1 MPGHIKKSE
10 GPDPDPDPWLVV
22 SPELKVKL
30 KAKPYDPKK
39 SCWVP
44 EKATGGYLEGLIDST
59 DGDKVTVTILTTKD
73 KKVFKKDQVGQVNP
87 PKFDCSDDMSGL
99 TYLNDACVLWNSVV
113 RYKNELIYT
122 YSGLFCIAIN
132 PYKRFPIYTQRA
144 MEIYIGKR
152 RSECPPHIFG
162 VAEGSYQGMQ
172 NAGKNQSILITGESG
187 AGKTEN
193 TKKVISYFASIGA
206 SGKKKEG
213 EPGLEDKIVQTNPV
227 LEAWG
232 NAKTVRNDNSSRF
245 GKFIRIWF
253 NQAGKLSG
261 ADMVVYLLEKSRL
274 TFQAE
279 LERCYHS
286 FYNLMSDQV
295 VDLKEK
301 CLLSDDIYDYWWV
314 SQGKVTVPS
323 IDDKEDMMFADEA
336 YDILGFTKEEKYNI
350 YKLTSVVMHMGNL
363 TKDFVPVGKEEQAEV
378 KDDTNARKVAELC
391 GIDSEWMCTYFCKP
405 KLKVGTEW
413 VSKGQSCS
421 GAANSV
427 AGIGRKIYELVFRF
441 IVDKCNT
448 TLIDLSMKKVQYIG
462 CLDIAG
468 FEIFDYNGFEQIC
481 INFCNEKL
489 QQFFNQHMFVLEQEE
504 YVREG
509 IEWANVDFG
518 MDLQKCITMFEKPMG
533 LLAILEE
540 ESLFP
545 KATDATFAAKLH
557 ENLLGKCENFQKANP
572 KPDPN
577 AHFAVVHYAATVSY
591 NLTGWL
597 DKNKDPLNDTVVEL
611 MKNGSNNLLIECFH
625 DHPGQPLEA
634 KKDQGGGGRKKG
646 GGKTVSSFYKGQLDD
661 LMKTLYATDPS
672 FIRCVVPNTHKQPG
686 GVEPGL
692 VMHQYQCNGVLAG
705 IAICRK
711 GFPNKMLYP
720 EFKARYNIL
729 AAGAVAKAKNDKA
742 AAKAVL
748 DTIKLEAEKYRLG
761 HTKVFFRAG
770 ILGYMEEVREDRIGS
785 VLSWLQ
791 GQARGKASRLVFK
804 KMQDQKLALYCLQR
818 TIRNW
823 HIGKTWLWWQ
833 LWLAIKPNLKCTK
846 FAQYKAEYEEKI
858 AIAEA
863 NIDKAVAE
871 CNKVTAEH
879 DRLLNEKN
887 DLVLALQSGG
897 SAVQDIIDKTN
908 RIEAMKNDV
917 QKQLD
922 DTNMRIKG
930 EEEQKAVINQ
940 QAAKVKSEADKLRG
954 ETKTLESQMEACEED
969 KMTKDSQIRTL
980 KEEIA
985 HQEELIAKLQKEKRS
1000 IGDSRQKTEED
1011 IQAMEDRCNHLNKVK
1026 GKLEQ
1031 SLDECEDSLEREK
1044 KSKSDV
1050 EKIKRKVEG
1059 DLKLT
1064 QEAVADLERIRS
1076 ELSQTVQRKEKEI
1089 SSMSAKIEDEQTL
1102 GGKYSRQIKELQGRL
1117 EELDE
1122 ELAVERQNRA
1132 KAEKNRSLLS
1142 RDIEDLGQK
1151 LEDAGNN
1158 TATQIEL
1165 NKKRENELSK
1175 LKAELEES
1183 NIAHE
1188 GTLAALRQ
1196 KHNNNMSELGEQI
1209 DSLNKM
1215 KGKAE
1220 KDKAGMERD
1229 LQEARAGLDEAMRE
1243 RANHERNGKLTQG
1256 LIVESNQKLDEM
1268 ARALN
1273 EADSSRKKLQV
1284 ENQDLTR
1291 QIEETENAIA
1301 ALNKNKIS
1309 LTTQLEDTKRMGD
1322 SEARDRAS
1330 LLSRFKNLNTEL
1342 ENLKERIDEE
1352 NEKKSDGLKGLSKAH
1367 AEVQL
1372 WRSKYETEG
1381 LGRVDELEGVKQKI
1395 TARLAEAEETI
1406 DSLNQKVASTEKT
1419 KHRLETE
1426 LEDLQLEYERV
1437 HAAAIITEK
1446 RGKNFDKVVGEWK
1459 AKVDDLSAEIDASQ
1473 KECRNYNSELFR
1485 LKAAWD
1491 ETVEQL
1497 DVVKRENKNLADE
1510 IKDLLDQLG
1519 DGGRSIH
1526 ELDKQRRRLEVEKE
1540 ELQAALEEAEAA
1552 LEQEEN
1558 KVLRSQLEL
1567 GQVRQEIDRKIQEK
1581 EEEFNNTR
1589 KNHQRAMDSMQ
1600 ASLEAE
1606 TRAKAEAL
1614 RIKKKLESDINEL
1627 EIALDHAN
1635 KANSEAQK
1643 SIKRYQGQLRDVE
1656 SQFEEESRQRMEIAE
1671 KAGLADRKANA
1682 LQGEME
1688 ESRALLDSADRSKK
1702 QCDMELA
1709 DARSAVN
1716 DMTSINSKALAE
1728 KRHLESA
1735 CHTMHAEIDD
1745 MLHQAKN
1752 SEEKA
1757 KKAMVDAARLAD
1769 ELRAE
1774 QDHASGQEKAKR
1786 ALDTQISEL
1795 DNRLAE
1801 ANDNAMKGGRN
1812 AMAKL
1817 ESRIR
1822 EMEIE
1827 LGGVQ
1832 SRTSEAAKAYQ
1843 KAERRIKELQFQQ
1856 EEDHKNQD
1864 QMTDLAHKLQQKI
1877 KTYKKQIE
1885 EAEEIAALN
1894 LAKFR
1899 KAQQELEETEDRTK
1913 MAEAQLSLSRQA
1925 RGGSTFM

>member
-1 MPGHIKKSE
+1 MPGHIKKTD

-44 EKATGGYLEGLIDST
+44 EKATGGYVEGLIDST

-73 KKVFKKDQVGQVNP
+73 KKVFKQDQVGQVNP

-144 MEIYIGKR
+144 MEIYMGKR

-172 NAGKNQSILITGESG
+172 DHGKNQSILITGESG

-295 VDLKEK
+295 ADLKEK

-323 IDDKEDMMFADEA
+323 IDDKEDMMYADEA
-336 YDILGFTKEEKYNI
+336 YDILGFSKEEKYNI
-350 YKLTSVVMHMGNL
+350 YKLTAVVMHMGNL

-391 GIDSEWMCTYFCKP
+391 GIDAEWMCTYFCKP

-421 GAANSV
+421 GAASSV
-427 AGIGRKIYELVFRF
+427 AGIGRKIYELTFRF
-441 IVDKCNT
+441 IVDKCNI
-448 TLIDLSMKKVQYIG
+448 TLFDPTMKKVQYIG

-545 KATDATFAAKLH
+545 KATDTTFASKLH

-572 KPDPN
+572 RPDPN
-577 AHFAVVHYAATVSY
+577 AHFAVIHYAATVSY

-625 DHPGQPLEA
+625 DHPGQPLET

-646 GGKTVSSFYKGQLDD
+646 GGKTVSSFYKNQLDD

-711 GFPNKMLYP
+711 GFPNKMVYP

-729 AAGAVAKAKNDKA
+729 AAGAVAKAKNDKS

-748 DTIKLEAEKYRLG
+748 DTIKLETEKYRLG

-770 ILGYMEEVREDRIGS
+770 ILGFMEEVREDRIGN

-818 TIRNW
+818 TIRNFT
-823 HIGKTWLWWQ
+823 IGRTWLWWQ
-833 LWLAIKPNLKCTK
+833 LWLVIKPNLKCTK

-863 NIDKAVAE
+863 NIDKALADRQ
-871 CNKVTAEH
+871 KVEAVH
-879 DRLLNEKN
+879 QSLSAQKN

-908 RIEAMKNDV
+908 RVEAMAMDV

-922 DTNMRIKG
+922 DVNNRLAG
-930 EEEQKAVINQ
+930 EKQQMEVISQQISKVNSQKAQLGQEIEALEGQLANAEQ
-940 QAAKVKSEADKLRG
+940 DRADK
-954 ETKTLESQMEACEED
+954 D
-969 KMTKDSQIRTL
+969 DQIRTL
-980 KEEIA
+980 KEEIE
-985 HQEELIAKLQKEKRS
+985 HQNDMISKLQREKK
-1000 IGDSRQKTEED
+1000 GCQESRQRTEED
-1011 IQAMEDRCNHLNKVK
+1011 IQAMEDKCNHLARVK
-1026 GKLEQ
+1026 SKLEQ
-1031 SLDECEDSLEREK
+1031 SLDEAEDSLEREK
-1044 KSKSDV
+1044 KSKGDV
-1050 EKIKRKVEG
+1050 EKLKRKIEG

-1064 QEAVADLERIRS
+1064 QETVSDLERVKA
-1076 ELSQTVQRKEKEI
+1076 ELNQSVQRKEKEVSAI
-1089 SSMSAKIEDEQTL
+1089 SAKIEDEGTL
-1102 GGKYSRQIKELQGRL
+1102 GSKYSKQIKELQARL

-1122 ELAVERQNRA
+1122 ELAIERVNRS
-1132 KAEKNRSLLS
+1132 KAEKS
-1142 RDIEDLGQK
+1142 RAILKKDLEDLGSR
-1151 LEDAGNN
+1151 LEEAGAN
-1158 TATQIEL
+1158 TATQVEL
-1165 NKKRENELSK
+1165 NKKREGELAR
-1175 LKAELEES
+1175 LKGELEEL

-1188 GTLAALRQ
+1188 GTLAALRM
-1196 KHNNNMSELGEQI
+1196 KHNNTMAELGEQI
-1209 DSLNKM
+1209 DSLNGM
-1215 KGKAE
+1215 KVKAE

-1229 LQEARAGLDEAMRE
+1229 LQEARGTLEDSV
-1243 RANHERNGKLTQG
+1243 RAKAEMDKNGKLIQG
-1256 LIVESNQKLDEM
+1256 SIVDTHTKLDEM

-1273 EADSSRKKLQV
+1273 EADSQRKRLEV
-1284 ENQDLTR
+1284 EKQDLDR
-1291 QIEETENAIA
+1291 QIEEGENGMAQ
-1301 ALNKNKIS
+1301 LNKNKIS
-1309 LTTQLEDTKRMGD
+1309 LTTQLEDTKRMAD
-1322 SEARDRAS
+1322 AESRDRS
-1330 LLSRFKNLNTEL
+1330 SMLSKYKNLTTEL
-1342 ENLKERIDEE
+1342 ESVREKIDDEHQR
-1352 NEKKSDGLKGLSKAH
+1352 KSDSLKALSKAQ
-1367 AEVQL
+1367 AEIQL
-1372 WRSKYETEG
+1372 WRSRYETEG
-1381 LGRVDELEGVKQKI
+1381 MGRVDELEASRGKLQ
-1395 TARLAEAEETI
+1395 ARIQEAEETVETLQAKI
-1406 DSLNQKVASTEKT
+1406 ANSEKS
-1419 KHRLETE
+1419 KSRMQSDLEE
-1426 LEDLQLEYERV
+1426 ISMEYERT

-1446 RGKNFDKVVGEWK
+1446 RGRNFDKVIGEWK
-1459 AKVDDLSAEIDASQ
+1459 AKADDVAAEVDASQ

-1485 LKAAWD
+1485 LRAAHD
-1491 ETVEQL
+1491 EVVEQL

-1558 KVLRSQLEL
+1558 KVLRAQLEL

-1581 EEEFNNTR
+1581 EEEFDNTR
-1589 KNHQRAMDSMQ
+1589 KNHQRAMDSLG
-1600 ASLEAE
+1600 ASLEGE
-1606 TRAKAEAL
+1606 QRAKSEGL

-1635 KANSEAQK
+1635 KANNEGQK
-1643 SIKRYQGQLRDVE
+1643 AIKRYQANLRDTI
-1656 SQFEEESRQRMEIAE
+1656 QAFEDEARSRQEVMEAVGISE
-1671 KAGLADRKANA
+1671 RKANA
-1682 LQGEME
+1682 LSGEVE
-1688 ESRALLDSADRSKK
+1688 ESRALLDSADRTKR
-1702 QCDMELA
+1702 QLDTELA
-1709 DARSAVN
+1709 DARNAVN
-1716 DMTSINSKALAE
+1716 EMQVINSKAMHE
-1728 KRHLESA
+1728 KRNVESMI
-1735 CHTMHAEIDD
+1735 HTLQAEIDD
-1745 MLHQAKN
+1745 MLAQAKN
-1752 SEEKA
+1752 SEEKS
-1757 KKAMVDAARLAD
+1757 KRAMVDAARLAD
-1769 ELRAE
+1769 ELRSE
-1774 QDHASGQEKAKR
+1774 QDHANAEARGKR
-1786 ALDTQISEL
+1786 ALDSQLGEL
-1795 DNRLAE
+1795 ENRLADAE
-1801 ANDNAMKGGRN
+1801 AAAMKGGKN
-1812 AMAKL
+1812 AMSKL
-1817 ESRIR
+1817 EMKIR
-1822 EMEIE
+1822 ELEME
-1827 LGGVQ
+1827 LGNVQ
-1832 SRTSEAAKAYQ
+1832 SHTQENYKAFQ
-1843 KAERRIKELQFQQ
+1843 RAERRIKELQFQQ
-1856 EEDHKNQD
+1856 DEDRKNQD
-1864 QMTDLAHKLQQKI
+1864 RMGELANKLQSKI
-1877 KTYKKQIE
+1877 KTYKQQIE

-1899 KAQQELEETEDRTK
+1899 KAQQELEETEERSK
-1913 MAEAQLSLSRQA
+1913 MAEAQIGTIRM
-1925 RGGSTFM
+1925 GSTF

>member
-1 MPGHIKKSE
+1 MPGHVKKTD
-10 GPDPDPDPWLVV
+10 GPDPDPDPWLIV
-22 SPELKVKL
+22 SHDLKTKL

-44 EKATGGYLEGLIDST
+44 DKATGGYFEGIIEST
-59 DGDKVTVTILTTKD
+59 DGDKVTVTILESKD

-253 NQAGKLSG
+253 NQGGKLSG

-295 VDLKEK
+295 PDLKEK

-336 YDILGFTKEEKYNI
+336 YDILGFSNEEKYNI

-391 GIDSEWMCTYFCKP
+391 GIDNEWMCTYFCKP

-413 VSKGQSCS
+413 VSKGQTCS
-421 GAANSV
+421 GAGSSV
-427 AGIGRKIYELVFRF
+427 SGIGRKVYELVFRF
-441 IVDKCNT
+441 IVDKCNE
-448 TLIDLSMKKVQYIG
+448 TLIDPTMKKVQYIG

-545 KATDATFAAKLH
+545 KATDTTFAAKLH

-572 KPDPN
+572 RPDPN
-577 AHFAVVHYAATVSY
+577 AHFAVVHYAACVSY

-597 DKNKDPLNDTVVEL
+597 EKNKDPLNDTVVEL
-611 MKNGSNNLLIECFH
+611 MKNGSNALLVACFH
-625 DHPGQPLEA
+625 DHPGQPTEV
-634 KKDQGGGGRKKG
+634 KKDAGGGGRKKG

-672 FIRCVVPNTHKQPG
+672 FIRCVVPNTHKIPG

-720 EFKARYNIL
+720 EFKGRYNIL
-729 AAGAVAKAKNDKA
+729 AAQLVAKAKNDKA

-748 DTIKLEAEKYRLG
+748 DTIQLDPEKYRLG

-770 ILGYMEEVREDRIGS
+770 ILGYMEEVREDRIGC

-791 GQARGKASRLVFK
+791 AQARGKASRLVFK

-833 LWLAIKPNLKCTK
+833 LWLCIKPNLKCTK

-863 NIDKAVAE
+863 HIDNALADRKKVEAV
-871 CNKVTAEH
+871 H
-879 DRLLNEKN
+879 QSLLAQKN

-908 RIEAMKNDV
+908 RVEAMAADV
-917 QKQLD
+917 QKSLD
-922 DTNMRIKG
+922 EVTNRVAGEKQQMESIGQQVSKINSQKATLG
-930 EEEQKAVINQ
+930 EEIKALEAQLASAEQDR
-940 QAAKVKSEADKLRG
+940 ADK
-954 ETKTLESQMEACEED
+954 D
-969 KMTKDSQIRTL
+969 DQIRTM
-980 KEEIA
+980 KEEIE
-985 HQEELIAKLQKEKRS
+985 HQNDMMAKLQREKK
-1000 IGDSRQKTEED
+1000 GCQESRQRTEED
-1011 IQAMEDRCNHLNKVK
+1011 IQAMEDKCNHLARVK
-1026 GKLEQ
+1026 SKLEQ
-1031 SLDECEDSLEREK
+1031 SLDEAEDSLEREK
-1044 KSKSDV
+1044 KSKGDV
-1050 EKIKRKVEG
+1050 EKLKRKIEG

-1064 QEAVADLERIRS
+1064 QETVSDLERVKA
-1076 ELSQTVQRKEKEI
+1076 ELTQSVQRKEKEFAAI
-1089 SSMSAKIEDEQTL
+1089 GAKIEDEGTL
-1102 GGKYSRQIKELQGRL
+1102 GSKYAKQIKELQSRL

-1122 ELAVERQNRA
+1122 ELAIERANRS
-1132 KAEKNRSLLS
+1132 KAEKS
-1142 RDIEDLGQK
+1142 RAILKKDLEDLGSR
-1151 LEDAGNN
+1151 LEEAGAN
-1158 TATQIEL
+1158 TATQVEL
-1165 NKKRENELSK
+1165 NKKREGELAR
-1175 LKAELEES
+1175 LKGELEEH

-1188 GTLAALRQ
+1188 GTLAALRM
-1196 KHNNNMSELGEQI
+1196 KHNNTMAELGEQI
-1209 DSLNKM
+1209 DNLNGSKV
-1215 KGKAE
+1215 KSE
-1220 KDKAGMERD
+1220 KDKAGLERD
-1229 LQEARAGLDEAMRE
+1229 LQEARGNLEDAVRGKAEMDK
-1243 RANHERNGKLTQG
+1243 NGKLIQG
-1256 LIVESNQKLDEM
+1256 SIVDAHTKLDEM

-1273 EADSSRKKLQV
+1273 EADSQRKRLDV
-1284 ENQDLTR
+1284 EKQDLER
-1291 QIEETENAIA
+1291 QIEEGENAMA
-1301 ALNKNKIS
+1301 QLNKNKIS
-1309 LTTQLEDTKRMGD
+1309 LTTQLEDTKRMAD
-1322 SEARDRAS
+1322 AESRDRSS
-1330 LLSRFKNLNTEL
+1330 LLSKYKNLTTEL
-1342 ENLKERIDEE
+1342 ENVREKIDDEHMR
-1352 NEKKSDGLKGLSKAH
+1352 KSDALKALSKAQ
-1367 AEVQL
+1367 AEIQL
-1372 WRSKYETEG
+1372 WRSRYETEG
-1381 LGRVDELEGVKQKI
+1381 MGRVDELEMSRNKLQ
-1395 TARLAEAEETI
+1395 ARIQEAEETVE
-1406 DSLNQKVASTEKT
+1406 SLQSKIANSEKS
-1419 KHRLETE
+1419 KGRMQSDLEE
-1426 LEDLQLEYERV
+1426 ISMEYERT

-1446 RGKNFDKVVGEWK
+1446 RGRNFDKVIGEWK
-1459 AKVDDLSAEIDASQ
+1459 AKADDVAAEVDASQ

-1485 LKAAWD
+1485 LRAASD
-1491 ETVEQL
+1491 EVVEQL

-1558 KVLRSQLEL
+1558 KVLRAQLEL

-1581 EEEFNNTR
+1581 EEEFDNTR
-1589 KNHQRAMDSMQ
+1589 KNHQRAMDSLA

-1606 TRAKAEAL
+1606 QRAKSEAL

-1635 KANSEAQK
+1635 KANSEGQK
-1643 SIKRYQGQLRDVE
+1643 AIKRYQGNLRDTIQSYE
-1656 SQFEEESRQRMEIAE
+1656 DETRSRQEVMEAVGISE
-1671 KAGLADRKANA
+1671 RKANA
-1682 LQGEME
+1682 LSGEVE
-1688 ESRALLDSADRSKK
+1688 ESRALLDSADRTKR
-1702 QCDMELA
+1702 QLDGELA
-1709 DARSAVN
+1709 DARNAVN
-1716 DMTSINSKALAE
+1716 EMQVINSKAMHE
-1728 KRHLESA
+1728 KRNVESLI
-1735 CHTMHAEIDD
+1735 HTLQAEIDD
-1745 MLHQAKN
+1745 MLSQAKN
-1752 SEEKA
+1752 SEEKS
-1757 KKAMVDAARLAD
+1757 KRAMVDAARLAD

-1774 QDHASGQEKAKR
+1774 QDHSNAETRGKR
-1786 ALDTQISEL
+1786 ALDAQLGEL
-1795 DNRLAE
+1795 ETRLADAE
-1801 ANDNAMKGGRN
+1801 AAAMKGGKN
-1812 AMAKL
+1812 AMSKL
-1817 ESRIR
+1817 EMKIR
-1822 EMEIE
+1822 ELEME
-1827 LGGVQ
+1827 LGTVQ
-1832 SRTSEAAKAYQ
+1832 SQTTENYKAFQ
-1843 KAERRIKELQFQQ
+1843 RSERRIKELQFQQ
-1856 EEDHKNQD
+1856 DEDRKNQD
-1864 QMTDLAHKLQQKI
+1864 RMSELATKLQSKI
-1877 KTYKKQIE
+1877 KTYKQQIE

-1899 KAQQELEETEDRTK
+1899 KAQQELEETEERSK
-1913 MAEAQLSLSRQA
+1913 LAEAQMGTIRM
-1925 RGGSTFM
+1925 STF